1 MAGYFIALDVHCQ
14 STELVAMTATGKIV
28 KREHLATTIPTLVE
42 ALQPLRRPRR
52 LTFEEG
58 PLADWLARHL
68 RGHVDE
74 LRVCDPRRNH
84 LVAKDGDKD
93 DPIDAEKLAHLFRG
107 GYLRE
112 VHQTDS
118 LDRTLLKQHVGF
130 YHDRVRERVRQGHQ
144 LVALLRRHGVFIGIG
159 WLGDPQRRQAA
170 WEQVPHDQTLR
181 TDLDRLWQVYELL
194 SVQEE
199 AIREDLIRLARR
211 QEPVRRFQDVPGFG
225 WIRAVTFYVY
235 VDTPWRFASKSA
247 LWKYCGIGL
256 ERRGSGQGA
265 TRVRLVPRAHRKLK
279 NVLLGAAL
287 SATALAENPFADKYH
302 YWTQKE
308 GMHPA
313 TARRN
318 VARSQ
323 AAVLWSLWKSGD
335 SYDPAQ
341 IHGVGRSTTSE

>member
-1 MAGYFIALDVHCQ
+1 
-14 STELVAMTATGKIV
+14 
-28 KREHLATTIPTLVE
+28 
-42 ALQPLRRPRR
+42 
-52 LTFEEG
+52 
-58 PLADWLARHL
+58 
-68 RGHVDE
+68 
-74 LRVCDPRRNH
+74 
-84 LVAKDGDKD
+84 
-93 DPIDAEKLAHLFRG
+93 
-107 GYLRE
+107 
-112 VHQTDS
+112 
-118 LDRTLLKQHVGF
+118 
-130 YHDRVRERVRQGHQ
+130 
-144 LVALLRRHGVFIGIG
+144 
-159 WLGDPQRRQAA
+159 
-170 WEQVPHDQTLR
+170 
-181 TDLDRLWQVYELL
+181 
-194 SVQEE
+194 
-199 AIREDLIRLARR
+199 
-211 QEPVRRFQDVPGFG
+211 
-225 WIRAVTFYVY
+225 
-235 VDTPWRFASKSA
+235 